1 MAWATGIANA
11 VAKSK
16 TGADVDGLVY
26 KSDVFEKRE
35 GRWLLV
41 SQYRA
46 LAVPKPLVRSTA
58 VQENKRSSLAFAPF
72 RTFDLFCRRK
82 SAEGGLD
89 PFAEPSGADRCLRTA
104 DGRCGRQAAIAGCDD
119 GRPSGAPAAREM
131 ICDHFDGATG
141 RRGARRDP
149 EPTLRQTS
157 ALALEIVPDG
167 QRLELGDEAQPLRR
181 VRGND
186 RL

>member
-16 TGADVDGLVY
+16 TGAGVDGLVY
-26 KSDVFEKRE
+26 ESDVFEKRE
-35 GRWLLV
+35 GLWLLV
-41 SQYRA
+41 SHTA
-46 LAVPKPLVRSTA
+46 PAVPKPMYGPLRRFRRTSDLRLPCAIPALRS
-58 VQENKRSSLAFAPF
+58 
-72 RTFDLFCRRK
+72 FCRRK

-89 PFAEPSGADRCLRTA
+89 PLARTIRRRPLFAHSRRPLRASSHDLLVATA
-104 DGRCGRQAAIAGCDD
+104 DVQVWTRQLGK
-119 GRPSGAPAAREM
+119 M
-131 ICDHFDGATG
+131 ICDHFDDAAR
-141 RRGARRDP
+141 RRGARHDP
-149 EPTLRQTS
+149 ELALRQTS